1 MGNLLDYIKWRGDL
15 DFSVDGFNEV
25 DGLVFSAFS
34 YLRFGDLVGDDFQS
48 FVTIQE
54 LSRQFFCGSQEE
66 QNSRIR
72 TEKDKMLLQLMGNSK
87 RYGSLPVISHRSIL
101 DQEI

>member
-1 MGNLLDYIKWRGDL
+1 MDIRSMIEVTERLSEQIPVQEAFMGNLLDYIKWRGDL
-15 DFSVDGFNEV
+15 DLSVDGFNEV

-54 LSRQFFCGSQEE
+54 LSRQFFSGSQEE

-72 TEKDKMLLQLMGNSK
+72 TEKDKML
-87 RYGSLPVISHRSIL
+87 
-101 DQEI
+101 